1 MPGDNNGVSRWP
13 PVLALLVFVAV
24 VAWMA
29 QVAMGTGGRAIS
41 WSELKQDITD
51 GKVEE
56 VTFDRDYV
64 RAKLSEP
71 AKGGG
76 DNVVQAVRV
85 PGDDSFIPLLEDQG
99 IAYRAVPNSGCDSS
113 MSLSLL
119 FLPMLL
125 LGAVWLFLARRDP
138 TGRGVAA
145 FGRSSARLVPE
156 EGTGVT
162 FEDVA
167 GVDEAAEELREI
179 VAFLK
184 TPEKFTSLGGRP
196 PKGVLLVGPPGTGK
210 TLLARAVAGEAAVP
224 FFSISGSDFVEM
236 FVGVGAARVRDL
248 FKTAQE
254 HAPCIIFVDE
264 LDAVG
269 KARGVGGPAGNE
281 EREQTLNQLL
291 VEMDGFD
298 NRAGIIVMAATNRPE
313 ILDPALLRPG
323 RFDRQV
329 LVDRPDLKGRIAIL
343 KVHARELKLDPDV
356 DLEGIAQ
363 FTSGFA
369 GADLANALNEAA
381 LLAAR
386 RGAQSIT
393 SSDIKEAI
401 ERIIAG
407 LEKKNRRLS
416 PIERRTVA
424 FHESGHAICAAASPG
439 ADPVRKIS
447 IIPRGIAA
455 LGYTIQMPLED
466 RYLMTKAELLNRI
479 TVLYGGR
486 SAEELIFGDI
496 TTGAGDDI
504 RKATDLARRMVVE
517 YGMSKKVGAVDYSG
531 ADRSNAFGIGFP
543 PDNRVPAAR
552 SPVTAE
558 TIEREV
564 RAILDRC
571 HQRARDIVRR
581 NRSALEEMSA
591 YLLEHEVLD
600 GDEMNRFLS
609 RVTPVESLEDRPP
622 TETEEI
628 PHLGSG

>member
-1 MPGDNNGVSRWP
+1 MAEGPAPAPSRWP
-13 PVLALLVFVAV
+13 PIVALLVFVLV
-24 VAWMA
+24 IAWMA
-29 QVAMGTGGRAIS
+29 QVAMTGSGRSMTWTEMKEQVQSGEI
-41 WSELKQDITD
+41 
-51 GKVEE
+51 EE
-56 VTFDRDYV
+56 VTFDGDLV
-64 RAKLSEP
+64 RARLKQ
-71 AKGGG
+71 ADG
-76 DNVVQAVRV
+76 DRAPDVLQAVRV
-85 PGDDSFIPLLEDQG
+85 PGDETFIALLEDNDVP
-99 IAYRAVPNSGCDSS
+99 YRATATSNCQS
-113 MSLSLL
+113 MGLSLL
-119 FLPMLL
+119 LLPLL
-125 LGAVWLFLARRDP
+125 LIVALWLFMARRDP

-145 FGRSSARLVPE
+145 FGRASARLVPE

-167 GVDEAAEELREI
+167 GVDEAAEELKEI
-179 VAFLK
+179 VTFLE
-184 TPEKFTSLGGRP
+184 TPEKFTALGGRP

-210 TLLARAVAGEAAVP
+210 TLLARAVAGEAGVP

-298 NRAGIIVMAATNRPE
+298 NRGGVIVISATNRPE

-329 LVDRPDLKGRIAIL
+329 LVDRPDLRGRIAIL
-343 KVHARELKLDPDV
+343 EVHARTLKLSENV
-356 DLEGIAQ
+356 DLDAIAQ
-363 FTSGFA
+363 LTPGFA

-386 RGAQSIT
+386 RGAEAVDT
-393 SSDIKEAI
+393 SDVKEAI

-416 PIERRTVA
+416 PTERRTVA
-424 FHESGHAICAAASPG
+424 FHECGHAICAAASPG
-439 ADPVRKIS
+439 SDPVRKIS

-466 RYLMTKAELLNRI
+466 RYLMSKSELLNRI
-479 TVLYGGR
+479 TVLFGGR
-486 SAEELIFGDI
+486 AAEELVFGEV
-496 TTGAGDDI
+496 TTGAHDDI
-504 RKATDLARRMVVE
+504 RKATDLARRMVTE
-517 YGMSKKVGAVDYSG
+517 YGMSKKIGAVHYS
-531 ADRSNAFGIGFP
+531 REPSNQYGMALSNGGP
-543 PDNRVPAAR
+543 AR
-552 SPVTAE
+552 SPETAE
-558 TIEREV
+558 IIEAEIRK
-564 RAILDRC
+564 ILERC
-571 HQRARDIVRR
+571 HQRSRGMLRG
-581 NRSALEEMSA
+581 NRLQLEEMAA
-591 YLLEHEVLD
+591 YLLEYEVLD
-600 GDEMNRFLS
+600 GEKMEEYLS
-609 RVTPVESLEDRPP
+609 SVNQSESLEDRPP

-628 PHLGSG
+628 GQLTG